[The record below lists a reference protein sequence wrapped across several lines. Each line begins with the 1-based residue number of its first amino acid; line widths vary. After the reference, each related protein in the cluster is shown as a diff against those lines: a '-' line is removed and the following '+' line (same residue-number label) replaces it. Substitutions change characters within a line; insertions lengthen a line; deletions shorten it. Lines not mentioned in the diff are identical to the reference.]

1 MSAGP
6 SEDPQLEEAQPPEAS
21 CARIVSVLTGSC
33 RLSSEMI
40 WATFCSFRRRGT
52 GASQQMACQIGVSTN
67 TACYLRSSPAGAWEV
82 EQQCRNADAARRRWH
97 DNPALS
103 PMPVGPLPDRGQA

>member
-1 MSAGP
+1 MSVGP

-21 CARIVSVLTGSC
+21 CARIDSALTGPC

-52 GASQQMACQIGVSTN
+52 EGVTANGVPDQIPYQYRVLPES
-67 TACYLRSSPAGAWEV
+67 A
-82 EQQCRNADAARRRWH
+82 ADGRVGSRTTMSERRR
-97 DNPALS
+97 S
-103 PMPVGPLPDRGQA
+103 PSGVGMVVT